1 MATKKKK
8 KIITKYIDK
17 GNKSLY
23 NINVLFLRWK
33 NIMKRL
39 GLILIENSSY
49 KSKYSIVK
57 TYSILSKQKQGIVVS
72 KRR

>member
-1 MATKKKK
+1 
-8 KIITKYIDK
+8 
-17 GNKSLY
+17 
-23 NINVLFLRWK
+23 
-33 NIMKRL
+33 MKRL
-39 GLILIENSSY
+39 GLMLIENSSY